1 MLAIIYTCISITHQL
16 CSEKIYTVS
25 NYGLI
30 MRVLRLQVTLFHF
43 AFVFFPTFG
52 THFKPQG

>member
-1 MLAIIYTCISITHQL
+1 MTTNYVVK
-16 CSEKIYTVS
+16 KIYTVS

-43 AFVFFPTFG
+43 AFVFFSTFG